1 MKFKWNGWT
10 LLWAITLLAG
20 ITIPFRGDF
29 SGETFLC
36 MFIWFCLY
44 GPILALNLYL
54 LNNPK
59 CIANRIKRKEYKA
72 QLRQERQKQAAERA
86 LKSAQEKIHQDKIK
100 REQEAFKQKDNTP
113 VKAKL
118 IWDTVEVKSK
128 FSLLGALSG
137 ATIFGLLTGGIGLLW
152 GAMLGGDAC
161 GSTSAKYLAL
171 FAVEYATGRRGTE
184 VVEINSSRFHLLT
197 SCISLDQ

>member
-1 MKFKWNGWT
+1 MKKLNWNGWT
-10 LLWAITLLAG
+10 IYFGIGFISSFGLLLIEG
-20 ITIPFRGDF
+20 INYLG
-29 SGETFLC
+29 SCALGLC
-36 MFIWFCLY
+36 LV
-44 GPILALNLYL
+44 GLNLYL
-54 LNNPK
+54 LNSPK
-59 CIANRIKRKEYKA
+59 YIEKRVQREERKK
-72 QLRQERQKQAAERA
+72 QRQKQASERA

-100 REQEAFKQKDNTP
+100 REQEVFRQKDNTP

-184 VVEINSSRFHLLT
+184 IVEINSPRFRLLT
-197 SCISLDQ
+197 SCISLD

>member
-1 MKFKWNGWT
+1 MKKLNWNGWT
-10 LLWAITLLAG
+10 IFFGIGLISGLVMLLTEG
-20 ITIPFRGDF
+20 INY
-29 SGETFLC
+29 
-36 MFIWFCLY
+36 LY
-44 GPILALNLYL
+44 GCILGACFIGLNLFYL
-54 LNNPK
+54 NSPK
-59 CIANRIKRKEYKA
+59 YVEKRIQREERKK
-72 QLRQERQKQAAERA
+72 QRQKQAAERA

-100 REQEAFKQKDNTP
+100 REHEAFKQKDNTP

-197 SCISLDQ
+197 SCISLD